1 MQTADGRKE
10 GAGPSH
16 QLGGRGEEAVD
27 KWFLHF
33 ELMRVRQGHPLA
45 GEDK

>member
-1 MQTADGRKE
+1 MGGKKALAPPPAGGG
-10 GAGPSH
+10 GAKG
-16 QLGGRGEEAVD
+16 AVD

-45 GEDK
+45 GEEK